1 MRLWQ
6 CLQSVFLYCILKVF
20 KIIEELKKY
29 RKHFYKLFYSLALV
43 LPGCSSDGDLSI
55 NILNDKWVSST
66 TPKSEVWFQNW
77 GDYQRLLM
85 VINSD
90 TMDIVPGPY
99 VTEKEGKPYLKPI
112 PYKKVEKQQL
122 KGNIYW
128 NEPPKWD
135 DGHMNSARWIVDR
148 SNPKISLPRTY
159 NIELAMADGSLKLE
173 VFEDQE
179 SYLQL
184 DLIPI
189 NSY

>member
-1 MRLWQ
+1 M
-6 CLQSVFLYCILKVF
+6 KVF
-20 KIIEELKKY
+20 KITEELKKY

-55 NILNDKWVSST
+55 NILNDKWVSNT

-112 PYKKVEKQQL
+112 PYRKVEKQQL

-128 NEPPKWD
+128 NDAPKWES
-135 DGHMNSARWIVDR
+135 GIVYNARWEIDR
-148 SNPKISLPRTY
+148 ANPKINLPRLY
-159 NIELAMADGSLKLE
+159 DIEFSLNDNKLKMKLI
-173 VFEDQE
+173 EDSE
-179 SYLQL
+179 LYLSFDLKSIKSY
-184 DLIPI
+184 
-189 NSY
+189 